1 MAKSFRKAV
10 GTNPTLIADLATTP
24 GGQSIIIHN
33 NSAGT
38 VYVGGSDVQQNDSFA
53 LASNTFL
60 SFVIDGG
67 EAVYGVTG
75 TTTLTVQVFRTN
87 VSQSIVHG

>member
-1 MAKSFRKAV
+1 MAHSYRKAV
-10 GTNPTLIADLATTP
+10 GTTPTVIADLSTTT

-33 NSAGT
+33 NSVGT
-38 VYVGGSDVQQNDSFA
+38 VYVGGSDVEQNDSFA
-53 LASNTFL
+53 IAANTFL